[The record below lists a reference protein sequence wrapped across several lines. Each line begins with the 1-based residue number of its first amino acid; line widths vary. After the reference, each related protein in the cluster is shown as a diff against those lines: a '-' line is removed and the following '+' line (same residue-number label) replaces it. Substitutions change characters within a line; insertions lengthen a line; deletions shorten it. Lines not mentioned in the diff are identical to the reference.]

1 MRIECASASQCGTHT
16 LVNQD
21 AVFCKEL
28 SSGESKLAVAAVFD
42 GHGLLGEAA
51 ASESVR
57 ALPRAVMEAGAWTT
71 EPEECMRRVIRS
83 LHAAVVEAHTPCRLP
98 AMHEH
103 GYGTHV
109 LTYSLASDGSAY
121 ESSSSSALGGG
132 RSSAHPV
139 DFGCTAAVAVLVCQS
154 RMLVAGNA
162 GDSIVLLC
170 SASDYDLGI
179 SSLSRS
185 TQQTRTTRHAVSSP
199 RTARRASSMAISK
212 PSGGPCAGTVCSP
225 HEGWAILCG
234 PPTESLQSHMSP
246 R

>member
-1 MRIECASASQCGTHT
+1 
-16 LVNQD
+16 
-21 AVFCKEL
+21 
-28 SSGESKLAVAAVFD
+28 
-42 GHGLLGEAA
+42 
-51 ASESVR
+51 
-57 ALPRAVMEAGAWTT
+57 
-71 EPEECMRRVIRS
+71 
-83 LHAAVVEAHTPCRLP
+83 
-98 AMHEH
+98 MHEH

-179 SSLSRS
+179 SSLSMKHAADEDDEARRLES
-185 TQQTRTTRHAVSSP
+185 TDGTARILDGYLQALRGPLRGHSLQPTRGLGHPLWAAYGISAEPHVSTVSISEPIDGRMGFALVVLSDGVSDLLSTEAILETVAETGCARGAARALVDEAVALANVSS
-199 RTARRASSMAISK
+199 
-212 PSGGPCAGTVCSP
+212 GGADRDDATSAVVWWDEDDP
-225 HEGWAILCG
+225 
-234 PPTESLQSHMSP
+234 
-246 R
+246 